1 MLRILSN
8 PVLPVAIAFVFRVGL
23 LHTWAFSV
31 DEAYELYAVSLPF
44 TAMLRFLAETDAHPP
59 LFYTLLWLWTRSG
72 IPLTEFYVR
81 LPFALLGALTVAL
94 LYVLAASFLGKRT
107 ALLAAYLLA
116 LSPLH
121 VRWSHEARM
130 FSLATLVATLV
141 AFSLLKAL
149 ATGHRPYWF
158 AYALSLAAAFYT
170 LYTLPLLAITYVLTA
185 LLSQRQTSA
194 RLRILLFTLLAFLV
208 FLPWASFLAV
218 QAHDEHLSLSG
229 PDLPGALWTIR
240 LLVLGPLPTG
250 AIYAKLLVYAC
261 VLFALA
267 AGARRVAASYAGRF
281 LLVGA
286 VFPILAASLIVVRAE
301 PLLRPVRLLLPVL
314 PNAATILAAGLNSF
328 PLSLR
333 LPAVSMLL
341 GTNLW
346 SLSYSLREWPYVSD
360 FERLTRFLLAHSRPN
375 DYYIAYP
382 RHVAYALHFYARRYG
397 VDVSGNVKAYQGKSD
412 LNLIE
417 ARVKAAEQVWVIHD
431 NASRRTPRVYLL
443 LSKRFCMRRDEFFG
457 NAVLLRFSEPKCLR
471 PRQRSCAAC

>member
-1 MLRILSN
+1 VLRILSN

-81 LPFALLGALTVAL
+81 LPFAL
-94 LYVLAASFLGKRT
+94 
-107 ALLAAYLLA
+107 
-116 LSPLH
+116 
-121 VRWSHEARM
+121 
-130 FSLATLVATLV
+130 
-141 AFSLLKAL
+141 L

-250 AIYAKLLVYAC
+250 AIYAKLFVYAC

-314 PNAATILAAGLNSF
+314 PNAATILAAGLDSF
-328 PLSLR
+328 PPSLR

-382 RHVAYALHFYARRYG
+382 FTITRH
-397 VDVSGNVKAYQGKSD
+397 
-412 LNLIE
+412 
-417 ARVKAAEQVWVIHD
+417 AA
-431 NASRRTPRVYLL
+431 PRVCT
-443 LSKRFCMRRDEFFG
+443 FCSRKGF
-457 NAVLLRFSEPKCLR
+457 A
-471 PRQRSCAAC
+471 